1 MSEPVIEL
9 DARGLE
15 PPQPLMKILEA
26 AVTLPAGAMLR
37 AHTKWR
43 PALLYAQLEERGFVG
58 ESEEQPDG
66 SYLTHIRRR

>member
-1 MSEPVIEL
+1 MSERIIEL

-26 AVTLPAGAMLR
+26 VATLSEGTIIR

-43 PALLYAQLEERGFVG
+43 PALLYAQLEERGFIG

-66 SYLTHIRRR
+66 SYITHIRPR